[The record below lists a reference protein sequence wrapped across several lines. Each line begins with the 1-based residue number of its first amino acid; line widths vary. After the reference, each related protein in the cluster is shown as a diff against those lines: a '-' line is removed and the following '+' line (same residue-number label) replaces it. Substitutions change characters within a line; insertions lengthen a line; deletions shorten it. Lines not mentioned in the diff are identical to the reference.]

1 MQPTLTSTTGISAIV
16 AEVAPAH
23 PAVPT
28 VVIQPSSGVARLN
41 VRELWAYREL
51 LYFMIWRDMKVRYK
65 QAALGAAWAVI
76 QPVLT
81 MVVFTVVFG
90 RLGKIPSDGV
100 PYPVFTLAALLPWQ
114 LFSNAITESGNS
126 LVASQNL
133 ITKIYFPRLIVPVA
147 GVLGRLVDFGIALAV
162 LAAMMWF
169 YGVAPTPAVLTVPL
183 FLLLAVLTSLAVG
196 LWLSSLNVK
205 YRDVRH
211 AIPFLTQFWL
221 FATPVA
227 YPASL
232 IPARWRPL
240 VGLNPM
246 AGVVEGFRWA
256 LLGTSSAPGATILVS
271 ILVVV
276 LLLASGLKYFR
287 STEGTFADIV

>member
-1 MQPTLTSTTGISAIV
+1 
-16 AEVAPAH
+16 
-23 PAVPT
+23 VPT